1 MFERLIREIEE
12 LQRLKKISV
21 PIHCDQDGYI
31 DKECPDP
38 ACLFLF
44 KVHEEDWDT
53 LFKDNQVFCPMCR
66 HEAKSTSWYTTEQI
80 KNGERQVIQHVR
92 GRIDRAMEE
101 DARNFNAR
109 QSCNSFITV
118 SFKVTGTSPYHY
130 ILPISAKEE
139 MLLKITCKA
148 CKARY
153 AVIGS
158 AFFCPA
164 CGHNCAEET
173 FDQALRKIETKLK
186 NLPAIRKAIE
196 AESKDE
202 AEITCRSLIETSVIE
217 CVVAF
222 QRFCEVAY
230 SNINPDEKV
239 RFNAFQNLD
248 TGGAY
253 WKELYGE
260 GYTDWISGDEYQK
273 LNALFQQ
280 RHLLSHTEGIVDQ
293 KYIDKSGDTHYT
305 VGQRIVVGESDVRSL
320 TAILRKITDEIKHK
334 VRRDRLAP

>member
-1 MFERLIREIEE
+1 MFEKLIREIEE
-12 LQRLKKISV
+12 LQRLKKISI
-21 PIHCDQDGYI
+21 PIHADKDGYV

-38 ACLFLF
+38 ACLFPF
-44 KVHEEDWDT
+44 KVHEGDWDT
-53 LFKDNQVFCPMCR
+53 LLRDDQVFCPMCR
-66 HEAKSTSWYTTEQI
+66 HEAKSASWYTSEQI

-101 DARNFNAR
+101 DARNFNAK
-109 QSCNSFITV
+109 QSRNSFITMSVKV
-118 SFKVTGTSPYHY
+118 SGTSPYHY

-148 CKARY
+148 CKVRY

-196 AESKDE
+196 SESKDE
-202 AEITCRSLIETSVIE
+202 AEVTCRSLIETSVIE

-222 QRFCEVAY
+222 QRFCEVTY
-230 SNINPDEKV
+230 SAVNPREKV
-239 RFNAFQNLD
+239 KFNAFQNLD
-248 TGGAY
+248 TGGTY
-253 WKELYGE
+253 WKDFYGE
-260 GYTDWISGDEYQK
+260 AYTDWISADEYQR
-273 LNALFQQ
+273 LNVLFQQ

-293 KYIDKSGDTHYT
+293 KYIDKSGDIHYT
-305 VGQRIVVGESDVRSL
+305 VGQRIVISEKDVRSL
-320 TAILRKITDEIKHK
+320 TAILRKITDAIKHK
-334 VRRDRLAP
+334 AHQDGLAP